1 MATVHSQFGS
11 RFEGAENAVQNEA
24 ETAAESEMAEAPPV
38 QHGLDD
44 VEVQEWLESLDSVLE
59 SSGAEV
65 AREILERL
73 RAHAKVSGINLP
85 FTANTPYANTIP
97 ARLEP
102 LFPGDQELERR
113 IKSLIR
119 WNALAMVVRANRVE
133 HNIGGHISTYASAAT
148 LYEVGFNHFFRAR
161 TPDFEGDTVYFQGHA
176 APGIYARAFLE
187 GRLSQQQLENFR
199 RELKPGGGLSSY
211 PHPWLMP
218 DFWEFPTV
226 SMGLSPLMAIYQAR
240 FNRYLE
246 DRGLKPAADAK
257 VWAFLGDGETDEPE
271 SLGAITL
278 ASRERL
284 DNLIF
289 VVNCNLQ
296 RLDGPVRGNGQIIQE
311 LESAFR
317 GAGWNVIKVL
327 WGSEWDPILERD
339 TEGLLVKRMG
349 ELVDGEY
356 QKLVVSSGAYVRE
369 HFFGSDPRLLKLVE
383 PLPDEALR
391 RLRLGGHDPRKVYAA
406 YKAAVEHRGSPTVI
420 LARTIKGY
428 GLGEAGEGKN
438 VTHQQKKLN
447 EDELKEFRSRFGI
460 PLNDNDCIEV
470 PFYRP
475 AEDSAEIQYLRARRE
490 ALGGYMPARSARSK
504 PLVLNQDD
512 LWKEFHEG
520 SEGREVSTTMA
531 FVQML
536 RKLLRDPEIGKLIVP
551 IVPDEAR
558 TFGMESLFRTVGIY
572 SSVGQ
577 RYEPVDVNTLLY
589 YKEAKDGQIL
599 EEGITE
605 AGSICSFIA
614 AGSAYATHGINTIP
628 FFIYYSMFGFQRVAD
643 FIWAAADMR
652 TRGFMLGGTSGRTT
666 LLGEGLQHQDGN
678 SHVLA
683 LPVPNIKAYDPAYA
697 YEIAVIIQEGIRRM
711 YKEGE
716 SIFYYITLMNE
727 PYAMPAMPGDVKEG
741 ILRGMYKFRAS
752 TEKKAKLRAQL
763 FGSGAILNEALQ
775 AQEILATKFGVA
787 ADVWS
792 VTSYKELY
800 LDGNE
805 AERWNRLH
813 PTEKPRVPYVTQ
825 MLADAPGVLVA
836 ATDYLKT
843 LPNMVAKWMPRRLA
857 SLGTDGFGRSDGRAA
872 LRDFFEVD
880 ARFIALAALHEL
892 ALDGKLEASAVE
904 KAAKELGIDP
914 EKPNPA
920 VS

>member
-1 MATVHSQFGS
+1 MDQDTLIPKHIED
-11 RFEGAENAVQNEA
+11 EGI
-24 ETAAESEMAEAPPV
+24 
-38 QHGLDD
+38 
-44 VEVQEWLESLDSVLE
+44 QEWLESLDSVLE
-59 SSGAEV
+59 SSGPDV

-73 RAHAKVSGINLP
+73 RAHATVSGIDLP

-161 TPDFEGDTVYFQGHA
+161 SESFEGDTIYFQGHA
-176 APGIYARAFLE
+176 APGIYSRAFLE
-187 GRLSQQQLENFR
+187 GRLSAEKLENFR

-226 SMGLSPLMAIYQAR
+226 SMGLGPLMAIYQAR
-240 FNRYLE
+240 YNRYLE
-246 DRGLKPAADAK
+246 NRGLKPVTDAK

-278 ASRERL
+278 ASREKL

-289 VVNCNLQ
+289 VINCNLQ

-327 WGSEWDPILERD
+327 WGTEWDAILDRD

-356 QKLVVSSGAYVRE
+356 QKLVVESGAYVRV
-369 HFFGSDPRLLKLVE
+369 HFFGSDPRLLQLVE
-383 PLPDEALR
+383 PLSDDELR

-406 YKAAVEHRGSPTVI
+406 YKAATEHKGQPTVI

-447 EDELKEFRSRFGI
+447 EDELKIFRTRFDI
-460 PLNDNDCIEV
+460 PLSDEQVSNIT
-470 PFYRP
+470 FYRP
-475 AEDSAEIQYLRARRE
+475 EEKSEELQYLHARRQE
-490 ALGGYMPARSARSK
+490 LGGYVPARSTRAK
-504 PLVLNQDD
+504 ALVADHGELF
-512 LWKEFHEG
+512 KEFEAG

-531 FVQML
+531 FVGILKKML
-536 RKLLRDPEIGKLIVP
+536 KDPEIGKLIVP

-558 TFGMESLFRTVGIY
+558 TFGMESLFRTIGIY

-577 RYEPVDVNTLLY
+577 KYEPVDVNTLLY
-589 YKEAKDGQIL
+589 YNEVKDGQIL

-605 AGSICSFIA
+605 AGSMGSFIA
-614 AGSAYATHGINTIP
+614 AGTAYATQGINTIP
-628 FFIYYSMFGFQRVAD
+628 FFIYYSMFGFQRIAD

-652 TRGFMLGGTSGRTT
+652 VRGFLLGGTAGRTT
-666 LLGEGLQHQDGN
+666 LSGEGLQHQDGN
-678 SHVLA
+678 SHILA
-683 LPVPNIKAYDPAYA
+683 LPVPNLKAYDPAYA
-697 YEIAVIIQEGIRRM
+697 YELAVIIEDGIRRM

-716 SIFYYITLMNE
+716 SIFYYITVMNE
-727 PYAMPAMPGDVKEG
+727 NYAMPPMPEDAREG
-741 ILRGMYKFRAS
+741 ILRGMYKYRAAS
-752 TEKKAKLRAQL
+752 NPDGKLRAQL
-763 FGSGAILNEALQ
+763 FGSGAILNEALK
-775 AQEILATKFGVA
+775 AQQMLAEKFGVA

-800 LDGNE
+800 MDGNE
-805 AERWNRLH
+805 TDRWNRLH
-813 PTEKPRVPYVTQ
+813 PSETPRVPYVTQ
-825 MLADAPGVLVA
+825 CLKGAEGVVVA

-843 LPNMVAKWMPRRLA
+843 LPNVISKWVPNRMA
-857 SLGTDGFGRSDGRAA
+857 SLGTDGFGRSEGRTS
-872 LRDFFEVD
+872 LREFFEVD
-880 ARFIALAALHEL
+880 ARFIVVATLNEL
-892 ALDGKLEASAVE
+892 FLDGKIEPAVVDQAI
-904 KAAKELGIDP
+904 KCLGIDAD
-914 EKPNPA
+914 KPNPA
-920 VS
+920 IS

>member
-1 MATVHSQFGS
+1 MD
-11 RFEGAENAVQNEA
+11 NETYA
-24 ETAAESEMAEAPPV
+24 QPHHIE
-38 QHGLDD
+38 D
-44 VEVQEWLESLDSVLE
+44 VEIQEWLESLDSVLE
-59 SSGAEV
+59 SSGPEV
-65 AREILERL
+65 AAEILERL
-73 RAHAKVSGINLP
+73 RAHATVNGIDLP

-97 ARLEP
+97 QRLEP

-119 WNALAMVVRANRVE
+119 WNALAMVVRANREE

-161 TPDFEGDTVYFQGHA
+161 TPEFEGDTVYFQGHA
-176 APGIYARAFLE
+176 APGIYARAFME
-187 GRLSQQQLENFR
+187 GRLSIQQLENFR

-246 DRGLKPAADAK
+246 NRGLKKRTDAK

-278 ASRERL
+278 ASRENL

-317 GAGWNVIKVL
+317 GARWNVIKVL

-356 QKLVVSSGAYVRE
+356 QKLVVSSGSYVRQ
-369 HFFGSDPRLLKLVE
+369 HFFGNDERLLKLVE

-406 YKAAVEHRGSPTVI
+406 YKAATEHKGGPTVI

-447 EDELKEFRSRFGI
+447 EDELREFRSRFGI
-460 PLNDNDCIEV
+460 PLNDEDCATV

-475 AEDSAEIQYLRARRE
+475 AEDSIEIEYLRARRE
-490 ALGGYMPARSARSK
+490 SLGGYTPKRSARSA
-504 PLVLNQDD
+504 PIAADHDELF
-512 LWKEFHEG
+512 KEFTEG
-520 SEGREVSTTMA
+520 SVDREVSTTMA
-531 FVQML
+531 FVAML
-536 RKLLRDPEIGKLIVP
+536 RKMLKDPEIGKLIVP

-572 SSVGQ
+572 ASGGQ
-577 RYEPVDVNTLLY
+577 RYEPVDMNTLLL

-605 AGSICSFIA
+605 AGSMASFIA

-628 FFIYYSMFGFQRVAD
+628 FFIYYSMFGFQRIGD

-652 TRGFMLGGTSGRTT
+652 TRGFLLGGTSGRTT
-666 LLGEGLQHQDGN
+666 LSGEGLQHQDGN
-678 SHVLA
+678 SQVLA
-683 LPVPNIKAYDPAYA
+683 LSVPNLKAYDPAFA
-697 YEIAVIIQEGIRRM
+697 YEIAVIIQDGIRRM
-711 YKEGE
+711 YKDGE
-716 SIFYYITLMNE
+716 NWFYYITVMNE
-727 PYAMPAMPGDVKEG
+727 PYAMPAMPAGAREG
-741 ILRGMYKFRAS
+741 ILKGMYRYRAS
-752 TEKKAKLRAQL
+752 ANKKAKLKAQL
-763 FGSGAILNEALQ
+763 FGSGAILNEALR
-775 AQEILATKFGVA
+775 AQEILEQKYGVA

-800 LDGNE
+800 FDAIE
-805 AERWNRLH
+805 VERWNRLN
-813 PTEKPRVPYVTQ
+813 PAERPRVPYVSQ
-825 MLADAPGVLVA
+825 CLADAPGVLVA
-836 ATDYLKT
+836 ASDYLKT
-843 LPNMVAKWMPRRLA
+843 LPNMISKWMPRRLA
-857 SLGTDGFGRSDGRAA
+857 ALGTDGFGRSEGRTS

-880 ARFIALAALHEL
+880 AKFITLATLHEL
-892 ALDGKLEASAVE
+892 SADGKIDARVVE
-904 KAAKELGIDP
+904 KAIQDLGIVP
-914 EKPNPA
+914 TKPNP
-920 VS
+920 VIS

>member
-1 MATVHSQFGS
+1 MD
-11 RFEGAENAVQNEA
+11 NEIFTHPN
-24 ETAAESEMAEAPPV
+24 ETFAQPDVAPAPAPA
-38 QHGLDD
+38 QPHGIDD
-44 VEVQEWLESLDSVLE
+44 VEIQEWLESLDAVLE

-65 AREILERL
+65 ATEILERL
-73 RAHAKVSGINLP
+73 RAHATVNGIDLP

-97 ARLEP
+97 HRLEP
-102 LFPGDQELERR
+102 RYPGDQELERR
-113 IKSLIR
+113 IKSLVR

-133 HNIGGHISTYASAAT
+133 HNIGGHISTFASAAT
-148 LYEVGFNHFFRAR
+148 LYEVGFNHFFRGR
-161 TPDFEGDTVYFQGHA
+161 TDEFEGDTVYFQGHA
-176 APGIYARAFLE
+176 SPGMYARAFLE
-187 GRLSQQQLENFR
+187 GRLSAQQLENFR

-240 FNRYLE
+240 YNRYLE
-246 DRGLKPAADAK
+246 DRSLKPVSDAK

-278 ASRERL
+278 ASREKL

-289 VVNCNLQ
+289 VINCNLQ

-317 GAGWNVIKVL
+317 GARWNVIKVF
-327 WGSEWDPILERD
+327 WGSEWDPILDRD

-356 QKLVVSSGAYVRE
+356 QKLVVESGAYVRQ
-369 HFFGSDPRLLKLVE
+369 HFFGSDPRLLQLVE
-383 PLPDEALR
+383 PFSDDALR

-406 YKAAVEHRGSPTVI
+406 YKAATEHKGTPTVI

-447 EDELKEFRSRFGI
+447 EDELRVFRSRFAV
-460 PLNDNDCIEV
+460 PLNDEDCVEV

-475 AEDSAEIQYLRARRE
+475 PENSAEIQYIRARRK
-490 ALGGYMPARSARSK
+490 ALGGYVPQRSVRSK
-504 PLVLNQDD
+504 PLVAEHDELFN
-512 LWKEFHEG
+512 EFFEG
-520 SEGREVSTTMA
+520 SDGREVSTTMA
-531 FVQML
+531 FVGML
-536 RKLLRDPEIGKLIVP
+536 RKMLKDSEIGKLVVP

-605 AGSICSFIA
+605 AGSMASFIA

-628 FFIYYSMFGFQRVAD
+628 FFIYYSMFGFQRIAD

-652 TRGFMLGGTSGRTT
+652 TRGFLLGGTAGRTT
-666 LLGEGLQHQDGN
+666 LAGEGLQHQDGN

-683 LPVPNIKAYDPAYA
+683 LSVPNLRAYDPAFA
-697 YEIAVIIQEGIRRM
+697 YEIAVIIQDGIRRM
-711 YKEGE
+711 YKDGE
-716 SIFYYITLMNE
+716 NVFYYITVMNE
-727 PYAMPAMPGDVKEG
+727 QYAMPAMPGDVKEG
-741 ILRGMYKFRAS
+741 ILNGVYRFRAS
-752 TEKKAKLRAQL
+752 ENKKSKLRAQL
-763 FGSGAILNEALQ
+763 FGSGAILREVLQ
-775 AQEILATKFGVA
+775 AQEILETKYGVA

-792 VTSYKELY
+792 VTSYKQLY
-800 LDGNE
+800 VDGNE
-805 AERWNRLH
+805 TDRWNRLH
-813 PTEKPRVPYVTQ
+813 PGEKQRVPYVTST
-825 MLADAPGVLVA
+825 LGDAPGVLVA
-836 ATDYLKT
+836 ASDYLKT
-843 LPNMVAKWMPRRLA
+843 LPNMISKWLPRHLA
-857 SLGTDGFGRSDGRAA
+857 SLGTDGFGRSEGRAS
-872 LRDFFEVD
+872 LREFFEVD
-880 ARFIALAALHEL
+880 ARFITLATLHEL
-892 ALDGKLEASAVE
+892 FSDGKIDRKLIDQAI
-904 KAAKELGIDP
+904 KDLGIDP
-914 EKPNPA
+914 EKLNP
-920 VS
+920 VIS

>member
-1 MATVHSQFGS
+1 MDNEISTQPHGMA
-11 RFEGAENAVQNEA
+11 
-24 ETAAESEMAEAPPV
+24 
-38 QHGLDD
+38 D
-44 VEVQEWLESLDSVLE
+44 VEIQEWLESLDSVLE
-59 SSGAEV
+59 SSGPEV
-65 AREILERL
+65 AAEILERL
-73 RAHAKVSGINLP
+73 RAHATVNGIDLP
-85 FTANTPYANTIP
+85 FSANTPYANTIP
-97 ARLEP
+97 VRLQP

-161 TPDFEGDTVYFQGHA
+161 TEEFEGDTVYFQGHA

-187 GRLSQQQLENFR
+187 GRLSSQKLENFR

-246 DRGLKPAADAK
+246 NRGLKPETDAK

-278 ASRERL
+278 ASREKL

-289 VVNCNLQ
+289 VINCNLQ

-327 WGSEWDPILERD
+327 WGSEWDPIFERD

-349 ELVDGEY
+349 QTVDGDY

-369 HFFGSDPRLLKLVE
+369 HFFGSDPRLLQLVE

-406 YKAAVEHRGSPTVI
+406 YKAAVEHSGSPTVI

-447 EDELKEFRSRFGI
+447 EDELREFRSRFGI
-460 PLNDNDCIEV
+460 PLNDEDCIEV

-475 AEDSAEIQYLRARRE
+475 PDDSAEIQYLRVRRE
-490 ALGGYMPARSARSK
+490 SLGGYVPARRTRSK
-504 PLVLNQDD
+504 PIVADHDNLF
-512 LWKEFHEG
+512 KEFFEG

-531 FVQML
+531 FVGML
-536 RKLLRDPEIGKLIVP
+536 RKMLKDPEIGKLIVP

-572 SSVGQ
+572 SSIGQ
-577 RYEPVDVNTLLY
+577 KYEPVDVNTPLY

-605 AGSICSFIA
+605 AGSMASFIA

-628 FFIYYSMFGFQRVAD
+628 FFIYYSMFGFQRIGD

-652 TRGFMLGGTSGRTT
+652 TRGFMLGGTAGRTT
-666 LLGEGLQHQDGN
+666 LSGEGLQHQDGN
-678 SHVLA
+678 SHILA
-683 LPVPNIKAYDPAYA
+683 LPVPNLKTYDPAFA

-716 SIFYYITLMNE
+716 SIFYYITVMNE
-727 PYAMPAMPGDVKEG
+727 PYAMPPMPGDVKDG
-741 ILRGMYKFRAS
+741 ILKGMYRFRSAANPKS
-752 TEKKAKLRAQL
+752 KLRAQL
-763 FGSGAILNEALQ
+763 FGSGAILNEVLR
-775 AQEILATKFGVA
+775 AQEILETKYGVS

-800 LDGNE
+800 NDGNE
-805 AERWNRLH
+805 TERWNRLH
-813 PTEKPRVPYVTQ
+813 SSEKARVPYVAKC
-825 MLADAPGVLVA
+825 LADAPGVLVA
-836 ATDYLKT
+836 ASDYLKT
-843 LPNMVAKWMPRRLA
+843 LPNMISKWMPRRLA
-857 SLGTDGFGRSDGRAA
+857 SLGTDGFGRSEGRTS

-880 ARFIALAALHEL
+880 SRFITLAALHEL
-892 ALDGKLEASAVE
+892 FVDGKIERAVLD
-904 KAAKELGIDP
+904 KAAKDLGLNT
-914 EKPNPA
+914 EKPNP
-920 VS
+920 VIS

>member
-1 MATVHSQFGS
+1 MD
-11 RFEGAENAVQNEA
+11 NE
-24 ETAAESEMAEAPPV
+24 TFTQP
-38 QHGLDD
+38 HGIDD
-44 VEVQEWLESLDSVLE
+44 VEIQEWLESLDAVLE

-65 AREILERL
+65 ATEILERL
-73 RAHAKVSGINLP
+73 RAHATVNGIDLP

-97 ARLEP
+97 HRLEP
-102 LFPGDQELERR
+102 RFPGDQELERR
-113 IKSLIR
+113 IKSLVR

-133 HNIGGHISTYASAAT
+133 HNIGGHISTFASAAT
-148 LYEVGFNHFFRAR
+148 LYEVGQNHFFRGR
-161 TPDFEGDTVYFQGHA
+161 TENFEGDTVYFQGHA
-176 APGIYARAFLE
+176 APGMYARAFLE
-187 GRLSQQQLENFR
+187 GRISPQQLENFR

-218 DFWEFPTV
+218 DFWEYPSV

-240 FNRYLE
+240 YNRYLE
-246 DRGLKPAADAK
+246 HRGLKPATDAK

-278 ASRERL
+278 ASREKL

-289 VVNCNLQ
+289 VINCNLQ

-317 GAGWNVIKVL
+317 GARWNVIKVF
-327 WGSEWDPILERD
+327 WGSEWDPILDRD

-356 QKLVVSSGAYVRE
+356 QKLVVESGAYVRQ

-383 PLPDEALR
+383 PLSDDALR
-391 RLRLGGHDPRKVYAA
+391 RLRLGGHDPKKVYAA
-406 YKAAVEHRGSPTVI
+406 YKSAFDHKGSPTVI

-447 EDELKEFRSRFGI
+447 EDELRIFRSRFAV
-460 PLNDNDCIEV
+460 PLNDDDCVEV

-475 AEDSAEIQYLRARRE
+475 PENSAEIQYLRARRE
-490 ALGGYMPARSARSK
+490 ALGGYVPQRAVRSK
-504 PLVLNQDD
+504 PLEADHDELF
-512 LWKEFHEG
+512 KEFMDG
-520 SEGREVSTTMA
+520 SDGREVSTTMA
-531 FVQML
+531 FVGML
-536 RKLLRDPEIGKLIVP
+536 RKMLKDPEIGKLVVP

-605 AGSICSFIA
+605 AGSMASFIA

-628 FFIYYSMFGFQRVAD
+628 FFIYYSMFGFQRIAD

-652 TRGFMLGGTSGRTT
+652 TRGFLLGGTAGRTT
-666 LLGEGLQHQDGN
+666 LAGEGLQHQDGN

-683 LPVPNIKAYDPAYA
+683 LSVPNLRAYDPAFA
-697 YEIAVIIQEGIRRM
+697 YEIAVIIQDGIRRM
-711 YKEGE
+711 YKDGE
-716 SIFYYITLMNE
+716 NIFYYITVMNE
-727 PYAMPAMPGDVKEG
+727 QYAMPALPTDVKNVKEG
-741 ILRGMYKFRAS
+741 ILNGMYRFRAS
-752 TEKKAKLRAQL
+752 ANKKSKLRAQL
-763 FGSGAILNEALQ
+763 FGSGAILREALQ
-775 AQEILATKFGVA
+775 AQEILDTKFGVA

-792 VTSYKELY
+792 ITSYKELY
-800 LDGNE
+800 VDGNE
-805 AERWNRLH
+805 TDRWNRLH
-813 PTEKPRVPYVTQ
+813 PGEKQRVPYITRT
-825 MLADAPGVLVA
+825 LGDAPGVLVA
-836 ATDYLKT
+836 ASDYLKT
-843 LPNMVAKWMPRRLA
+843 LPNMISKWLPRRLA
-857 SLGTDGFGRSDGRAA
+857 TLGTDGFGRSEGRSA
-872 LRDFFEVD
+872 LREFFEVD
-880 ARFIALAALHEL
+880 ARFIALATLHEL
-892 ALDGKLEASAVE
+892 FIDGKIERAVVD
-904 KAAKELGIDP
+904 KAIKELGLDP
-914 EKPNPA
+914 EKLNP
-920 VS
+920 VTS

>member
-1 MATVHSQFGS
+1 MD
-11 RFEGAENAVQNEA
+11 NE
-24 ETAAESEMAEAPPV
+24 TYIQS
-38 QHGLDD
+38 QHGIED
-44 VEVQEWLESLDSVLE
+44 VEIQEWLESLDSVLE
-59 SSGAEV
+59 SSGPEV
-65 AREILERL
+65 AAEILERL
-73 RAHAKVSGINLP
+73 RAHATVAGIDLP

-161 TPDFEGDTVYFQGHA
+161 TPEFEGDTVYFQGHA
-176 APGIYARAFLE
+176 SPGIYARAFVE
-187 GRLSQQQLENFR
+187 GRLSPQQLENFR

-218 DFWEFPTV
+218 DFWEYPTV

-246 DRGLKPAADAK
+246 NRGLKSATDAK

-278 ASRERL
+278 ASREKL

-289 VVNCNLQ
+289 VINCNLQ

-317 GAGWNVIKVL
+317 GARWNVIKVL

-349 ELVDGEY
+349 EMVDGEY

-369 HFFGSDPRLLKLVE
+369 QFFGSDPRLLALVE

-406 YKAAVEHRGSPTVI
+406 YKAAVDHKGGPTVI

-447 EDELKEFRSRFGI
+447 EEELREFRSRFGV

-475 AEDSAEIQYLRARRE
+475 PEDSVELQYLRTRRE
-490 ALGGYMPARSARSK
+490 SLGGYTPKRAVRSK
-504 PLVLNQDD
+504 PIAADHDELF
-512 LWKEFHEG
+512 KEFFDG

-531 FVQML
+531 FVGML
-536 RKLLRDPEIGKLIVP
+536 RKMLRDPEIGKLIVP

-577 RYEPVDVNTLLY
+577 KYEPVDASTLLY
-589 YKEAKDGQIL
+589 YKEAQDGQIL

-605 AGSICSFIA
+605 AGSMASFIA
-614 AGSAYATHGINTIP
+614 AGTAYATHGINTIP
-628 FFIYYSMFGFQRVAD
+628 FFIYYSMFGFQRIAD

-652 TRGFMLGGTSGRTT
+652 VRGFLLGGTSGRTT
-666 LLGEGLQHQDGN
+666 LSGEGLQHQDGN
-678 SHVLA
+678 SHILA
-683 LPVPNIKAYDPAYA
+683 LPMPNLRAYDPAFA
-697 YEIAVIIQEGIRRM
+697 YEIAVIIQDGIRRM
-711 YKEGE
+711 YKDGE
-716 SIFYYITLMNE
+716 NIFYYITVMNE
-727 PYAMPAMPGDVKEG
+727 PYAMPAMPPPIEKVKDG
-741 ILRGMYKFRAS
+741 ILRGMYRFRAS
-752 TEKKAKLRAQL
+752 ENKKSKLRAQL
-763 FGSGAILNEALQ
+763 FGSGAILNEVLR
-775 AQEILATKFGVA
+775 AQEILETKYGVA

-800 LDGNE
+800 VDGNE
-805 AERWNRLH
+805 CERWNRLH
-813 PTEKPRVPYVTQ
+813 PGEKPRVPYLTEQ
-825 MLADAPGVLVA
+825 LKNAPGVLVA
-836 ATDYLKT
+836 ASDYLKS
-843 LPNMVAKWMPRRLA
+843 LPAMVGQWMPRRLCT
-857 SLGTDGFGRSDGRAA
+857 LGTDGFGRSEGRTA

-880 ARFIALAALHEL
+880 ARFITLATLHEL
-892 ALDGKLEASAVE
+892 LQEGQIERSVVD
-904 KAAKELGIDP
+904 KAIADLGINP
-914 EKPNPA
+914 EKLNP
-920 VS
+920 VIS